1 MGFDHNRFTIRR
13 SPESNQGEKSMRN
26 TTLAGLL
33 AAPLMVFML
42 GLPAR
47 AADAGAPTTC
57 KDGTTSTATGRG
69 ACSGHGGVQ
78 RAATDKAAAA
88 APAEPAAAPAA
99 PAAPAASGT
108 PTTCKDGTTSMATG
122 RGACSGHGGVQ
133 KPSKSK
139 PALDAPTSAPATA
152 ATPAAAAP
160 AAAAPAAAK
169 SSTVSKSAPTAT
181 ASNTDP
187 TGATAKC
194 KDGTYSKSHHH
205 SGTCSHHGG
214 VAEWLTA
221 Q

>member
-1 MGFDHNRFTIRR
+1 M
-13 SPESNQGEKSMRN
+13 KN
-26 TTLAGLL
+26 TNLAGLL

-139 PALDAPTSAPATA
+139 PALDVPTSAPATA
-152 ATPAAAAP
+152 ATP

-214 VAEWLTA
+214 VAECRPT
-221 Q
+221 

>member
-1 MGFDHNRFTIRR
+1 M
-13 SPESNQGEKSMRN
+13 KN
-26 TTLAGLL
+26 TNLAGLL

-42 GLPAR
+42 GLPAQ
-47 AADAGAPTTC
+47 AADTGAPTTC

-78 RAATDKAAAA
+78 KAATDKAAAA
-88 APAEPAAAPAA
+88 PAEPADAPAAPSA

-152 ATPAAAAP
+152 AAPADAAP
-160 AAAAPAAAK
+160 AASAPAAAK
-169 SSTVSKSAPTAT
+169 SSTASKSAPTAT

-194 KDGTYSKSHHH
+194 KDGTYSKSKHH

>member
-1 MGFDHNRFTIRR
+1 MGFDDNRFTIRR
-13 SPESNQGEKSMRN
+13 SPESYQGEKSMRN

-108 PTTCKDGTTSMATG
+108 PTTCEDGTTSMAPR
-122 RGACSGHGGVQ
+122 RGARPRHGGRHQ
-133 KPSKSK
+133 ASKRE
-139 PALDAPTSAPATA
+139 PAVDSP
-152 ATPAAAAP
+152 
-160 AAAAPAAAK
+160 
-169 SSTVSKSAPTAT
+169 
-181 ASNTDP
+181 N
-187 TGATAKC
+187 
-194 KDGTYSKSHHH
+194 
-205 SGTCSHHGG
+205 
-214 VAEWLTA
+214 
-221 Q
+221 

>member
-1 MGFDHNRFTIRR
+1 M
-13 SPESNQGEKSMRN
+13 KN
-26 TTLAGLL
+26 TNLMGLL

-42 GLPAR
+42 GLPVR
-47 AADAGAPTTC
+47 AADSAAPTTC

-78 RAATDKAAAA
+78 KAATDKAAAA

-139 PALDAPTSAPATA
+139 PALDAPASAPATA
-152 ATPAAAAP
+152 AGSAAAAPAAAP

-169 SSTVSKSAPTAT
+169 SSTASKSAPTAA

-187 TGATAKC
+187 AGATAKC
-194 KDGTYSKSHHH
+194 KDGTYSKSQHHA
-205 SGTCSHHGG
+205 GTCSHHGG

>member
-160 AAAAPAAAK
+160 AAAK

>member
-57 KDGTTSTATGRG
+57 KDGTTS
-69 ACSGHGGVQ
+69 
-78 RAATDKAAAA
+78 
-88 APAEPAAAPAA
+88 
-99 PAAPAASGT
+99 
-108 PTTCKDGTTSMATG
+108 MATG

-152 ATPAAAAP
+152 ATAATPAAAAP

-169 SSTVSKSAPTAT
+169 SSTVSKSAPTA
-181 ASNTDP
+181 
-187 TGATAKC
+187 
-194 KDGTYSKSHHH
+194 
-205 SGTCSHHGG
+205 
-214 VAEWLTA
+214 
-221 Q
+221 

>member
-1 MGFDHNRFTIRR
+1 M
-13 SPESNQGEKSMRN
+13 KN
-26 TTLAGLL
+26 TNLAGLL
-33 AAPLMVFML
+33 AAPLMIFML
-42 GLPAR
+42 GLPAH
-47 AADAGAPTTC
+47 AADTSAPTTC

-78 RAATDKAAAA
+78 KAATDKAAAA
-88 APAEPAAAPAA
+88 APAEPAAAPTA

-152 ATPAAAAP
+152 AAPAAAAPAATPAATP

-194 KDGTYSKSHHH
+194 KDGTYSKSQHH